1 MKDILDALVG
11 KGSYDGG
18 GIIIGSVIYDDIFKI
33 LITLGQYGGDG
44 LLQQGTAIIG
54 AGDDT
59 NVWHN

>member
-44 LLQQGTAIIG
+44 LL
-54 AGDDT
+54 
-59 NVWHN
+59 